1 MRRHTPFQL
10 PPNVYPRQTNV
21 RTKNRGIN
29 APRLQITPSI
39 EGTTTNNLRQVC
51 FHNLERYT
59 MKIFYALLL
68 FLTSVCFAKE
78 RGAWKNIVVDF
89 PKGTSQSKVDEVKK
103 GIQSSVQKFL
113 VYYNFPLES
122 HADSCE

>member
-10 PPNVYPRQTNV
+10 PPNVHPRQTNV

-29 APRLQITPSI
+29 APRLQITSS
-39 EGTTTNNLRQVC
+39 TNTNNLRRVC
-51 FHNLERYT
+51 FHDLETIT

-68 FLTSVCFAKE
+68 FLSSVCFAKS

-103 GIQSSVQKFL
+103 GIQSTVQTLMHRYRTFSRS
-113 VYYNFPLES
+113 Y
-122 HADSCE
+122 AD